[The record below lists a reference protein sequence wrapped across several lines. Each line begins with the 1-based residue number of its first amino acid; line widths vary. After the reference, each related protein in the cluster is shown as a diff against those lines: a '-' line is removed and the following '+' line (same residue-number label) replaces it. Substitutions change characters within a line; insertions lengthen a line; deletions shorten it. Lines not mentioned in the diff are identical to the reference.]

1 MPIIKTKDHIYMYIV
16 ADIADRPLVCSIQLL
31 MILDDACTYIV
42 QCIHVYM
49 LSLSRSI
56 NSYEGICLFLL
67 FLINKT
73 NTEVYNVNIIF

>member
-1 MPIIKTKDHIYMYIV
+1 MYIV
-16 ADIADRPLVCSIQLL
+16 ADIADRPLVCIIQLL
-31 MILDDACTYIV
+31 MILDDAC
-42 QCIHVYM
+42 IHCTVYTCRYRTVYKNNRNVY

-67 FLINKT
+67 FLINKK